1 MHRPFC
7 FIPNTSFFVKWGLLW
22 NSTYM
27 MMSLAD
33 AVSLSIFCIQ
43 YPILSSYIIT
53 FSMKFSLL
61 TGVILLASIDS
72 CIAEVSLCI
81 RALYAYYILTIF
93 SKEWIALAST
103 LTGEKMTLL
112 FRSAAFQDAIFILY
126 FQRGHSPLLPIQ
138 EPSHSDIWVTTT
150 KNAVYFTK

>member
-1 MHRPFC
+1 VHRPFR
-7 FIPNTSFFVKWGLLW
+7 FIPNTSFFVKGGLLR

-43 YPILSSYIIT
+43 HPILSLYIIT

-61 TGVILLASIDS
+61 TGVVLLASIDS

-81 RALYAYYILTIF
+81 RALYAYYILTIV
-93 SKEWIALAST
+93 SKECYAFARHLKGRTNTKPVI
-103 LTGEKMTLL
+103 
-112 FRSAAFQDAIFILY
+112 SAAFQDSIFILY
-126 FQRGHSPLLPIQ
+126 IQRLNTSLVPIQ
-138 EPSHSDIWVTTT
+138 EPSQSDI
-150 KNAVYFTK
+150 

>member
-1 MHRPFC
+1 
-7 FIPNTSFFVKWGLLW
+7 
-22 NSTYM
+22 
-27 MMSLAD
+27 MSLAD

-93 SKEWIALAST
+93 SKE
-103 LTGEKMTLL
+103 
-112 FRSAAFQDAIFILY
+112 
-126 FQRGHSPLLPIQ
+126 
-138 EPSHSDIWVTTT
+138 
-150 KNAVYFTK
+150 